1 MFLFYFIVSKLGKQV
16 LERHMLFFYYIGTIF
31 KRKTILICHP
41 FPDLPLKKMMLPSI
55 LGSVSCLPV
64 TLLFTVL
71 QKDTVPS
78 PHPPPTKISLIIKL
92 QSLSP
97 VSLSLRS
104 SVLATSPAT
113 IPPGVLKGDTERLQ
127 RTVVLFDPCLL
138 PKLVL
143 TANWVDLTS
152 LIDYLFN
159 LCD

>member
-1 MFLFYFIVSKLGKQV
+1 MINRTKEFSSVMFLFYFIVSKLGKQV

-78 PHPPPTKISLIIKL
+78 PHPPPHQNLSYHQAVEPVAGVVILEIVRARHISCYNPARCP
-92 QSLSP
+92 QGWHRAASAYS
-97 VSLSLRS
+97 S
-104 SVLATSPAT
+104 SVWSMLA
-113 IPPGVLKGDTERLQ
+113 
-127 RTVVLFDPCLL
+127 
-138 PKLVL
+138 PK
-143 TANWVDLTS
+143 AGS
-152 LIDYLFN
+152 H
-159 LCD
+159 C